1 VIRHGLVSITDQ
13 IDANISRTAFSPY
26 IYEYK
31 DFAVGLVSPEGELV
45 AQCTGGM
52 PVFVAD
58 SVGMAV
64 RDGLAVYGRA
74 RLHRGDVMVCNH
86 AAVQGQHLNNTVMY
100 TPIYAGKDLQTLIG
114 FFAINVHWID
124 IGGITPR
131 SSDIFMEGLQL
142 RSIKLWSKGEP
153 IQEVYRII
161 ENNTRFPVELSG
173 DIAAQH
179 AGCVLGRDLT
189 QQLADK
195 YGVETFFA
203 AVKTILDQSEA
214 ASRAKI
220 RAIADG
226 EYRYETFFDNDG
238 ESDEPLPIKVKVV
251 IAGDEM
257 TIDYSEIAG
266 QVRGCINSGYY
277 GGGRTTARVA
287 FKYLVAH
294 DEPAN
299 EGTFRPLKLIL
310 PQGKILSA
318 EPSAPMGNYSQPF
331 PTVIDAII
339 KSLEQALPE
348 RVTGAHFGTFSG
360 VRFRGKRDNG
370 APFDCHDSGHGGWG
384 ACATHDGVGPFR
396 TMAHGD
402 TRIIPIELQESMY
415 PYRILEFSLRED
427 SGGAGRFRGG
437 LGFRKKYQILS
448 PCHLQAMFDRIKY
461 PALGCSR
468 RQERQVRSDHGRK
481 AIGRQGNRLQE
492 QRLSVG
498 SRGYHHRGN
507 RWRRW
512 LRTTAGAPA
521 GTRRAGPAAR
531 LHLDRSCGQR
541 LRHPAQRRDELMI
554 RSSASRPNRARTAS
568 KRNRKNATRWLRRAQ
583 ERRENPGQ
591 THNRVPSGSLLD
603 PRLPLLRR
611 PPACREFA
619 LEPRLSE

>member
-1 VIRHGLVSITDQ
+1 MNERYRPEMADHSVDPITLEVIRHGIVSITDQ

-31 DFAVGLVSPEGELV
+31 DFAVGLVGADGELI

-64 RDGLAVYGRA
+64 RDGLAVYGRG
-74 RLHRGDVMVCNH
+74 RLQRGDVVLCNH
-86 AAVQGQHLNNTVMY
+86 AAIQGQHLNNTVMY
-100 TPIYAGKDLQTLIG
+100 TPIYAGPAYGTLVG

-161 ENNTRFPVELSG
+161 ENNTRFPVELLG

-179 AGCVLGRDLT
+179 AGCIQGRDLT
-189 QQLADK
+189 QALADR
-195 YGVETFFA
+195 YGVDTFFR
-203 AVKTILDQSEA
+203 AVKTMLDQSEA
-214 ASRAKI
+214 AARAKI

-226 EYRYETFFDNDG
+226 EYSYETFFDNDG
-238 ESDEPLPIKVKVV
+238 ETDNTLPIRVKVL

-257 TIDYSEIAG
+257 TIDYSGIAA

-287 FKYLVAH
+287 FKYLIAH

-310 PQGKILSA
+310 PEGKILSA
-318 EPSAPMGNYSQPF
+318 HPTAPMGNYSQPF

-339 KSLEQALPE
+339 KALEKALPE

-360 VRFRGKRDNG
+360 VRFRGRRDNG
-370 APFDCHDSGHGGWG
+370 TLFDCHDSGHGGWG
-384 ACATHDGVGPFR
+384 ACATHDGAGPFR

-402 TRIIPIELQESMY
+402 TRIIPVELQESMY
-415 PYRILEFSLRED
+415 PYRIVEFSLRPD
-427 SGGAGRFRGG
+427 SGGAGKFRGG
-437 LGFRKKYQILS
+437 LGFRKRYEILGR
-448 PCHLQAMFDRIKY
+448 CDLQAMFDRVKY
-461 PALGCSR
+461 PPWGVHGG
-468 RQERQVRSDHGRK
+468 QEGESGRITVVKKSGESEIIYKSK
-481 AIGRQGNRLQE
+481 AYPLEPGDAIIVETGGGGGYGEPTERPRELVE
-492 QRLSVG
+492 RDLR
-498 SRGYHHRGN
+498 RGYVSAEVSARDY
-507 RWRRW
+507 
-512 LRTTAGAPA
+512 
-521 GTRRAGPAAR
+521 GT
-531 LHLDRSCGQR
+531 SN
-541 LRHPAQRRDELMI
+541 
-554 RSSASRPNRARTAS
+554 SR
-568 KRNRKNATRWLRRAQ
+568 
-583 ERRENPGQ
+583 
-591 THNRVPSGSLLD
+591 
-603 PRLPLLRR
+603 
-611 PPACREFA
+611 
-619 LEPRLSE
+619 